1 MRKTRLVFVVAAIF
15 VLALTNYLFAQMA
28 EIKVGKGD
36 LKIGGILQAGYD
48 YGMTDDKGNVNGQ
61 FTLNRARFL
70 FWGTIV
76 PDKVK
81 YFVQTETKSAP
92 EILDFKMIFMNVLP
106 KTSITVGRFLPNFSL
121 YMPAPTSML
130 DMINYPL
137 FIIDSRFNYA
147 MWRQTGFQTETVL
160 NLVDINLGLFNGPT
174 NNVADNNDGK
184 DFMFKLAFKPPTD
197 FAKVS
202 LGAYGWMGNMLMA
215 DDTDLAYNRFG
226 FFGTLNKDK
235 LSLKGEYVMATDE
248 VGENVDDVS
257 SGGFYGQVGFKVCD
271 KLELLAR
278 YDSMDPNSDVKDN
291 GLSWITI
298 GANHYIDGINAMI
311 YLNYIMKIEENDWGA
326 AEKLK
331 NDIVQLQF
339 QIAF

>member
-1 MRKTRLVFVVAAIF
+1 MRKTQLLFVIVAVFALVFA
-15 VLALTNYLFAQMA
+15 NYLFAQMA

-48 YGMTDDKGNVNGQ
+48 YTMSDDENNVNGQ

-92 EILDFKMIFMNVLP
+92 ELLDFKMIFVNVLP

-137 FIIDSRFNYA
+137 FLSKYA
-147 MWRQTGFQTETVL
+147 MWRQTGFQTETAL
-160 NLVDINLGLFNGPT
+160 KLVDINLGLFNGPT
-174 NNVADNNDGK
+174 NNVSDNNDGK

-197 FAKVS
+197 FAKIS

-215 DDTDLAYNRFG
+215 DKADLAYNRYA

-235 LSLKGEYVMATDE
+235 LSLKGEYIMATDE
-248 VGENVDDVS
+248 VGENIDNVS
-257 SGGFYGQVGFKVCD
+257 SSGFYGQLGYKVTD
-271 KLELLAR
+271 KIELLGR
-278 YDSMDPNSDVKDN
+278 YESLDPNSDVKDDAS
-291 GLSWITI
+291 SWVTI

-311 YLNYIMKIEENDWGA
+311 YLNYIMKLEENDWGA
-326 AEKLK
+326 DSKLK
-331 NDIVQLQF
+331 NDVLQLQF